1 MSFVY
6 PQFLWALLALAIPII
21 IHLFNFR
28 KYKTLYFSSLQFIQ
42 HVEQRSKSTQK
53 IRNLII
59 LLLRMLAF
67 IAIIVAFAQPYFGG
81 IPDGQNLGKDVLA
94 IHIDNSYSMTMKGA
108 EGELLSEAKE
118 SARKILNQ
126 APLNSRIMLSTNGL
140 DGIESRLTTKVDAL
154 NRLDKIEPSPM
165 VRSFDEVIN
174 WQKNNLRNSFE
185 LNEIGNVQHIYL
197 SDFQK
202 STTKFDN
209 LKADEKS
216 FYFPIVVTPQNKS
229 NLSIDSVWFTSPLHK
244 VGLNKELN
252 IKLSNNSEIDIQNVQ
267 LNFELENKKRD
278 LFVDIP
284 ANSSSIAVM
293 NYTDKNAG
301 LKFGKLVIQDNQFYA
316 DDEYYFTY
324 EVAKQSK
331 ILIING
337 ENSNS
342 SVGNIYRLDN
352 FYSVSEISQGQY
364 TQDMLSGTN
373 LVVLNGVNEIPS
385 GLNAGLNDFWN
396 NGGTVALFPGANLKT
411 ASINSFLSSVKL
423 PIINKLVGQNARIN
437 KLNYK
442 DPFFTGVFEKEKD
455 NLSLPAVSKFY
466 LTNESMGTNALNVI
480 QLQNGKP
487 LFLRSGGD
495 KQAFLFT
502 SVLSSDF
509 GSITSD
515 ILFTTIL
522 LRIGELSLR
531 DGPIAITIGESTK
544 YPIYTKINSEK
555 PIHLVGKNVDFIP
568 KSEKNN
574 GVTYLDLSGT
584 EAVNQLK
591 SGVYSI
597 VGDKELGKIALN
609 YNRKES
615 KIDPLTKDAIL
626 SQMSEKGIKNTSL
639 LEVSEG
645 ASVTN
650 LQLDKPYAYWK
661 IFLILAILFLIVEI
675 LVIKFWNQ
683 KLSKV
688 LTAQTT

>member
-28 KYKTLYFSSLQFIQ
+28 KYKILYFSSLQFIQ

-59 LLLRMLAF
+59 LILRMLAF
-67 IAIIVAFAQPYFGG
+67 IAIVIAFAQPYFGG
-81 IPDGQNLGKDVLA
+81 IPEGQNLGKDVLA

-118 SARKILNQ
+118 SARKILTE
-126 APLNSRIMLSTNGL
+126 APLNARILLSTNGL

-154 NRLDKIEPSPM
+154 DRLDKIEPSPM

-174 WQKNNLRNSFE
+174 WQKNNLKNSFE
-185 LNEIGNVQHIYL
+185 LNEMGNVQHIYL

-202 STTKFDN
+202 NTTKFEL
-209 LKADEKS
+209 LKADEQS
-216 FYFPIVVTPQNKS
+216 FYFPIVVIPQNKS
-229 NLSIDSVWFTSPLHK
+229 NLSIDSVWFSSPLHK

-252 IKLSNNSEIDIQNVQ
+252 IKLSNNSGTDLQNVQ
-267 LNFELENKKRD
+267 LNFELDSKKRD

-284 ANSSSIAVM
+284 ANSSTVALM

-301 LKFGKLVIQDNQFYA
+301 LKFGKVVIQDNQFYA
-316 DDEYYFTY
+316 DDEYYFSY

-337 ENSNS
+337 ESANS
-342 SVGNIYRLDN
+342 SIANIYRLDN
-352 FYSVSEISQGQY
+352 FYAVNEISQGQY
-364 TQDMLSGTN
+364 TQDMLTETN

-385 GLNAGLNDFWN
+385 GLNAGLTDFWN
-396 NGGTVALFPGANLKT
+396 NGGTVALFPGANINT
-411 ASINSFLSSVKL
+411 SSINSFLSAVKL
-423 PIINKLVGQNARIN
+423 PVINKLIGQNARIN

-466 LTNESMGTNALNVI
+466 LTNETMGSNSLNVI

-487 LFLRSGGD
+487 LFLRSDGE

-509 GSITSD
+509 GSFTSD
-515 ILFTTIL
+515 ILFTTL
-522 LRIGELSLR
+522 FLRIGELSLR
-531 DGPIAITIGESTK
+531 DGPIAITIGEATK

-555 PIHLVGKNVDFIP
+555 PIHLVGKNVGFIP
-568 KSEKNN
+568 KHEKNN
-574 GVTYLDLSGT
+574 GVTYLDLSGS
-584 EAVNQLK
+584 EAISQLK

-597 VGDKELGKIALN
+597 MGEQELGKIALN

-615 KIDPLTKDAIL
+615 KIDPMTKDEIL
-626 SQMSEKGIKNTSL
+626 DVMAEKGIKNTSL
-639 LEVSEG
+639 LEVSQG

-650 LQLDKPYAYWK
+650 LQLDKPYPYWK
-661 IFLILAILFLIVEI
+661 IFVVLAILFLVAEI

-683 KLSKV
+683 SLKDV
-688 LTAQTT
+688 PTQTT